1 MFFCFQDDQNNVEIR
16 PESQFCPNHG
26 DSWKVRAVNLVGVIG
41 CYLSLTKIGRRK
53 GSTLCCTGSPSV
65 FFCQNLKH
73 RRLFTGT
80 HNCCTCPKK
89 ANFLLSTKAE
99 VILLGIHLLKRIV
112 MEKSYQNLQWMVL
125 FFRFVNISRL
135 REDGCIKG
143 SEDYC
148 WTKWKTQCWQI
159 WSKLYWNNSLKFS

>member
-26 DSWKVRAVNLVGVIG
+26 DSWKVRAVNLVGVKG

-53 GSTLCCTGSPSV
+53 GSTLCCTGSPTV
-65 FFCQNLKH
+65 FCCQNLKH

-112 MEKSYQNLQWMVL
+112 MEKVIKICSEWFCSLGLSIYLGSVKMAVSKVAKTTAGLNGK
-125 FFRFVNISRL
+125 RNAGKYEVNYI
-135 REDGCIKG
+135 EI
-143 SEDYC
+143 
-148 WTKWKTQCWQI
+148 I
-159 WSKLYWNNSLKFS
+159 V